1 MFPEENIET
10 PVSLSMAPYSGP
22 WNKATA
28 AHLLKR
34 CMFGPTNQQMLDAVA
49 AGMNST
55 VSSLLQIPVVDQPLT
70 YDPAETISAFGTT
83 WVHSVYPSGVTD
95 TSLVESARIKSL
107 GAWMLKR
114 INTENFSIAEKMCLF
129 WHNHFGV
136 SAAGDSRITY
146 NYLMLLRQHALGNVR
161 QLIKDITIDPCM
173 LLFLNG
179 ATNTLYSPNE
189 NYARE
194 LLELFT
200 VGKGPQIGEGD
211 YTNYTEGDVAA
222 GAKILTGYI
231 VEGFRSNTITDPYSS
246 YNPILHDPS
255 TKQLSYHFGNVTVPN
270 SGINEYANY
279 IDIIFQQPAVAT
291 FISTELYRYFVN
303 YDLTQDVLDNVIPV
317 MAQTMIDSNY
327 DILPVMEELLKS
339 EHFYDVSLRG
349 SIIRGPLEMMFGILN
364 ATSSVPNYNLTVNSE
379 MYLAMYWL
387 AESMGQ
393 AYAVPPSVAGWSAY
407 YQAPAFSKLWINST
421 TIKTRFDIATAVT
434 IFTGLPVGG
443 ENFKVNALGFLN
455 ALSIPNNATAVI
467 DDICDVFCP
476 KAISSTQKLI
486 LKNILTNS
494 LGDAE
499 WELQYDAYNADP
511 GNASL
516 ADPIAFRV
524 NLVLNQVFKMPQFQT
539 I

>member
-1 MFPEENIET
+1 MLPEENIEA
-10 PVSLSMAPYSGP
+10 PVSLSMVPYAGP
-22 WNKATA
+22 WTKTEA

-34 CMFGPTNQQMLDAVA
+34 TMFGPTNQQMLDAA
-49 AGMNST
+49 ALGMNTS
-55 VSSLLQIPVVDQPLT
+55 VANLLQIPAVDEPLS
-70 YDPAETISAFGTT
+70 YDPGETIAAFGTSWT
-83 WVHSVYPSGVTD
+83 TSVYPADVGQSV
-95 TSLVESARIKSL
+95 LVENARIKSL

-114 INTENFSIAEKMCLF
+114 INTEQYSIAEKMCLF
-129 WHNHFGV
+129 WHNHFGTTA
-136 SAAGDSRITY
+136 SSDSRATY
-146 NYLMLLRQHALGNVR
+146 NYLMLLRQHSLGNIK
-161 QLIKDITIDPCM
+161 QLIKDVTIDPCM
-173 LLFLNG
+173 LQFLNG
-179 ATNTLYSPNE
+179 ASNTLYSPNE

-200 VGKGPQIGEGD
+200 VGKGLQIGEGD
-211 YTNYTEGDVAA
+211 YTNYTEDDVAA
-222 GAKILTGYI
+222 GAKILTGYL
-231 VEGFRSNTITDPYSS
+231 VLGMRSDTIATPYP
-246 YNPILHDPS
+246 NFAPILHDNS
-255 TKQLSYHFGNVTVPN
+255 TKQLSYHFGNATVGN
-270 SGINEYANY
+270 AGANEYANY
-279 IDIIFQQPAVAT
+279 IDIIFQQPAVAN

-303 YDLTQDVLDNVIPV
+303 YDLTQDVIDNVIPV
-317 MAQTMIDSNY
+317 MAQTMIDNNY
-327 DILPVMEELLKS
+327 EVLPVLEELFKS

-349 SIIRGPLEMMFGILN
+349 SIIRGPLEMMFGIFN
-364 ATSSVPNYNLTVNSE
+364 ATSSVPNYNLTINSD

-387 AESMGQ
+387 SEAMGQ
-393 AYAVPPSVAGWSAY
+393 AYAAPPSVAGWSAY

-434 IFTGLPVGG
+434 VFTGLPVGG

-476 KAISSTQKLI
+476 KAIGAGQKLI
-486 LKNILTNS
+486 LKNLLTNS

-499 WELQYDAYNADP
+499 WELQYNDYSADP

>member
-10 PVSLSMAPYSGP
+10 PVSLSMSPYAGP
-22 WNKATA
+22 WTKSEA

-34 CMFGPTNQQMLDAVA
+34 TMFGPTNQQMLDAAA

-55 VSSLLQIPVVDQPLT
+55 VTALLQIPTIDQPLT
-70 YDPAETISAFGTT
+70 NDPAETISAYGTT
-83 WVHSVYPSGVTD
+83 WVTSVYPANVSEAI
-95 TSLVESARIKSL
+95 LVENARIKSL
-107 GAWMLKR
+107 GAWMLKK
-114 INTENFSIAEKMCLF
+114 INTEQFSIAEKMCLF

-136 SAAGDSRITY
+136 TASSDSRATY

-173 LLFLNG
+173 LQFLNG
-179 ATNTLYSPNE
+179 ASNTLYSPNE

-200 VGKGPQIGEGD
+200 VGKGIQIGEGD
-211 YTNYTEGDVAA
+211 YSNYTEEDVAA
-222 GAKILTGYI
+222 GAKILTGYL
-231 VEGFRSNTITDPYSS
+231 VLGMRSDTITTPYS
-246 YNPILHDPS
+246 NFAPILHDTS
-255 TKQLSYHFGNVTVPN
+255 TKQLSYHFDGVTIGNAGP
-270 SGINEYANY
+270 NEYSNY
-279 IDIIFQQPAVAT
+279 IDIIFQEPSVAN

-317 MAQTMIDSNY
+317 MAQTMIDNNY
-327 DILPVMEELLKS
+327 EILPVVEELLKS
-339 EHFYDVSLRG
+339 EHFYDVSLKG
-349 SIIRGPLEMMFGILN
+349 SIIRGPLELMFGILN
-364 ATSSVPNYNLTVNSE
+364 ATTSVPNYDLAINSD

-387 AESMGQ
+387 SESMGQ
-393 AYAVPPSVAGWSAY
+393 AYAAPPSVAGWPAY

-434 IFTGLPVGG
+434 VFTGLPVGG

-476 KAISSTQKLI
+476 KSIGAGQKLI
-486 LKNILTNS
+486 LKNLLTNS

-499 WELQYDAYNADP
+499 WELQYDAYNSDP
-511 GNASL
+511 GNPSL

>member
-10 PVSLSMAPYSGP
+10 PVSLSMAPYVGP
-22 WNKATA
+22 WTKAEA

-34 CMFGPTNQQMLDAVA
+34 TMFGPTNQQMLDAVA

-55 VSSLLQIPVVDQPLT
+55 VSTLLQIPAVDQPLT
-70 YDPAETISAFGTT
+70 YDPAETISAYGTT
-83 WVHSVYPSGVTD
+83 WVTSVYPSNV
-95 TSLVESARIKSL
+95 SEAVLVENARIKSL

-114 INTENFSIAEKMCLF
+114 INTEQYSIAEKMCLF

-136 SAAGDSRITY
+136 TASSDSRATY
-146 NYLMLLRQHALGNVR
+146 NYLMLLRQHALGNVK

-173 LLFLNG
+173 LQFLNG
-179 ATNTLYSPNE
+179 ASNTLYSPNE

-200 VGKGPQIGEGD
+200 VGKGLQIGEGD
-211 YTNYTEGDVAA
+211 YSNYTEADVAA
-222 GAKILTGYI
+222 GAKILTGYL
-231 VEGFRSNTITDPYSS
+231 VLGMRSDTVTTPYA
-246 YNPILHDPS
+246 NFAPILHDTS
-255 TKQLSYHFGNVTVPN
+255 TKQLSYHFDNVTVGN
-270 SGINEYANY
+270 AGANEYANY
-279 IDIIFQQPAVAT
+279 IDIIFQEPSVAN

-317 MAQTMIDSNY
+317 MAQTMIDNNY
-327 DILPVMEELLKS
+327 EILPVLDELFKS

-364 ATSSVPNYNLTVNSE
+364 ATTSVPNYDLTINSD

-393 AYAVPPSVAGWSAY
+393 AYAAPPSVAGWTAY

-421 TIKTRFDIATAVT
+421 TIKTRFDISTAVT
-434 IFTGLPVGG
+434 VFTGLPVGG

-455 ALSIPNNATAVI
+455 ALSLPNNATAVI

-476 KAISSTQKLI
+476 KPIGAGQKLI
-486 LKNILTNS
+486 LKNLLTNS

>member
-10 PVSLSMAPYSGP
+10 PVSLSMAPYIGP
-22 WNKATA
+22 WTKAEA

-34 CMFGPTNQQMLDAVA
+34 TMFGPTNQQMLDALS
-49 AGMNST
+49 AGMNNT
-55 VSSLLQIPVVDQPLT
+55 VSSLLQIPAIDQPLT
-70 YDPAETISAFGTT
+70 YDPAEIVSAYGTT
-83 WVHSVYPSGVTD
+83 WVTSVYPSDV
-95 TSLVESARIKSL
+95 SESVLVENARIKSL

-114 INTENFSIAEKMCLF
+114 INTEQFSIAEKMCLF
-129 WHNHFGV
+129 WHNHFGATA
-136 SAAGDSRITY
+136 SSDSRATY
-146 NYLMLLRQHALGNVR
+146 NYLMLIRQHALGNVR

-173 LLFLNG
+173 LQFLNG
-179 ATNTLYSPNE
+179 ASNTLYSPNE

-211 YTNYTEGDVAA
+211 YSNYTEEDVAA
-222 GAKILTGYI
+222 GAKILTGYL
-231 VEGFRSNTITDPYSS
+231 VLGMRSDTITTPYA
-246 YNPILHDPS
+246 NFAPILHDTS
-255 TKQLSYHFGNVTVPN
+255 TKQLSYHFDNATVGNA
-270 SGINEYANY
+270 GANEFANY
-279 IDIIFQQPAVAT
+279 IDIIFEEPSVAN

-317 MAQTMIDSNY
+317 MAQTMIDNDF
-327 DILPVMEELLKS
+327 DILPVLDELFKS

-364 ATSSVPNYNLTVNSE
+364 ATSSVPNYNLTINSD

-387 AESMGQ
+387 CESMGQ
-393 AYAVPPSVAGWSAY
+393 AYAAPPSVAGWTAY

-434 IFTGLPVGG
+434 VFTGLPVGG
-443 ENFKVNALGFLN
+443 ENFKVDALGFLN
-455 ALSIPNNATAVI
+455 ALSLPNNATAVI
-467 DDICDVFCP
+467 NDICDVFCP
-476 KAISSTQKLI
+476 KPIGAGQKLI
-486 LKNILTNS
+486 LKNLLTNS